1 MKLERSTFYP
11 LGSSRRLSPT
21 VWAAAFAG
29 LLLLGGLIAGAFYF
43 VRADAQAARPAK
55 TVPLPKALEQPNAFK
70 PLTVEQAI
78 AANQALP
85 FAQRVDDPAGKF
97 VLHSDSDNRARAIEC
112 LAQAVYYEAAS
123 ESIDGQRAVAQ
134 VVLNR
139 MRHPGYPS
147 TVCGVVYQ
155 GSQRVMGCQFTF
167 TCDGSLLRRP
177 NTAMFGIAHRIAIEA
192 LAGRVFAP
200 VGHATN
206 YHADYVLPYWA
217 SALDKQ
223 VQIGRHIFYRLKGSL
238 GSKGAFGQR
247 YAGQE
252 PNIAPQPTMVVTGE
266 AIGLPIDPLAA
277 GLGIPATNDRPPN
290 PIIAAD
296 SIVREPIAADSHSSG
311 LKIDDGAPVA
321 SKKAATKAKD
331 CVSDGSTKLV
341 PSAPNDLRSTSKTAC

>member
-29 LLLLGGLIAGAFYF
+29 LLLLSGLIAGAFYF

-177 NTAMFGIAHRIAIEA
+177 NTSMFGIAHRIAIEA

-252 PNIAPQPTMVVTGE
+252 PNIASQPTMVLTGE

-296 SIVREPIAADSHSSG
+296 SIVRGPIAADSHSSG

-321 SKKAATKAKD
+321 SKKAATKARD

>member
-85 FAQRVDDPAGKF
+85 FAQRVDDPASKF

-123 ESIDGQRAVAQ
+123 ETIDGQRAVAQ

-252 PNIAPQPTMVVTGE
+252 PNIAPQPNMVVTGE
-266 AIGLPIDPLAA
+266 ALGLPIDPLAA

-296 SIVREPIAADSHSSG
+296 SIVREPLAADSHSSG
-311 LKIDDGAPVA
+311 LKIDDGAPVL
-321 SKKAATKAKD
+321 SKKAATKVKD
-331 CVSDGSTKLV
+331 CATDGSARLE
-341 PSAPNDLRSTSKTAC
+341 PSAPIDLRSIGKAAC